1 MAQTDQQPIK
11 VLVVDDDMSTRMLI
25 RSILRNNG
33 YEFLAAE
40 NGREGVEAFIRHVP
54 DLVLMD
60 VMMPEMNGFEACQAI
75 RKIESVPG
83 TPIIMLTSADDT
95 ADITEAFN
103 SGATDFIT
111 KPINLPLLTARLQYA
126 WRARCDSAALQRA
139 RLQQINAQKIA
150 RLGFWAWRV
159 DSGHIEWSESL
170 ETLTGIPPEH
180 MDTPEKLC
188 SRTREEDARR
198 LRDAF
203 QVAENNGTRFDIEI
217 RLTVQGDNPLVL
229 HLIAE
234 PDSDTSGALIY
245 EGAFQDLTA
254 VRETETM
261 VQHMTL
267 HDQLTGLPNRK
278 MLLHQLDAEI
288 DRGARGVGLVVL
300 DINRFGRLNDALGIQ
315 AGDQIL
321 KIVAGRMKQVLPEE
335 VEIARLDG
343 DEFAL
348 TFPHDDLERIRGAT
362 EVFLAEISRASN
374 VADQTVFLSMTGGIA
389 LAPEHAGN
397 AEGLVQAAQEAQ
409 QRARQ
414 TGEPLAVAEASQDDR
429 ATRILKLEFA
439 LREAVQADFAQFHL
453 VYQPQMQLSDNALV
467 GVEALIRWEHP
478 ELGLIPPPQFIPLL
492 EEMGLINELG
502 EWMLREACRQQRA
515 WRDRDIQVLMGVNL
529 SPRQF
534 QDARLPEILESA
546 VSAAGIAPKHVK
558 LEITESIA
566 MQDPQGTIVQLHQ
579 WREQGFK
586 IAIDDFGI
594 GYSSLEYL
602 LRFPLDTIKIDR
614 AFVKNIVQEPSDR
627 AIVRAI
633 TVMAQSMDLE
643 TIAEGVET
651 QRQQDYLDAIG
662 VDQIQGY
669 LLGRPM
675 KHEDFARFYGQH
687 DPQSIGA
694 SDPA

>member
-1 MAQTDQQPIK
+1 MAPTDQQPIK
-11 VLVVDDDMSTRMLI
+11 VLVVEDDIPTRMLI
-25 RSILRNNG
+25 RGILRKNG
-33 YEFLAAE
+33 YAFLEAD
-40 NGREGVEAFIRHVP
+40 NGREGVEAFTRHVP

-75 RKIESVPG
+75 RKLESVPG
-83 TPIIMLTSADDT
+83 TPIIMLTSADAT
-95 ADITEAFN
+95 SDITEAFD

-111 KPINLPLLTARLQYA
+111 KPINLPLLTARLRYA

-150 RLGFWAWRV
+150 RLGFWDWRV

-170 ETLTGIPPEH
+170 EALTGIAAEH

-188 SRTREEDARR
+188 SRTRGEDTRR

-217 RLTVQGDNPLVL
+217 RLAIQGDNPLVL
-229 HLIAE
+229 HLVAE
-234 PDSDTSGALIY
+234 PDSDPSGALVY
-245 EGAFQDLTA
+245 QGAFKDLTA
-254 VRETETM
+254 IRQTETL
-261 VQHMTL
+261 VQHVKL
-267 HDQLTGLPNRK
+267 HDQLTSLPNRK
-278 MLLHQLDAEI
+278 MLLHQLYAEI

-321 KIVAGRMKQVLPEE
+321 KIVAGRMKQVLPRE

-343 DEFAL
+343 DQFAL
-348 TFPHDDLERIRGAT
+348 TFPHNDLKRIRGST
-362 EVFLAEISRASN
+362 EVFLAEISRPSN

-389 LAPEHAGN
+389 LAPQHAGN

-409 QRARQ
+409 QSARR
-414 TGEPLAVAEASQDDR
+414 TGEPLAVAESTPDDQ

-439 LREAVQADFAQFHL
+439 LREAVQAGFAQFHL
-453 VYQPQMQLSDNALV
+453 VYQPQMLLADNAV
-467 GVEALIRWEHP
+467 IGVEALIRWEHP
-478 ELGLIPPPQFIPLL
+478 DLGLIPPPQFIPML
-492 EEMGLINELG
+492 EEMGLISELG
-502 EWMLREACRQQRA
+502 DWILREACQQQRA
-515 WRDRDIQVLMGVNL
+515 WREQEIRVLMGVNL

-534 QDARLPEILESA
+534 QDARLPEILDSA
-546 VSAAGIAPKHVK
+546 ISAAGISPEHLK
-558 LEITESIA
+558 LEITESTA
-566 MQDPQGTIVQLHQ
+566 MQDPKGTIAQLHQ

-602 LRFPLDTIKIDR
+602 LRFPLDTVKIDR
-614 AFVKNIVQEPSDR
+614 AFVKKIVHEPSDR

-633 TVMAQSMDLE
+633 TVMAQSMGLE

-675 KHEDFARFYGQH
+675 KHEEFARFYRQH
-687 DPQSIGA
+687 DPRTIGA